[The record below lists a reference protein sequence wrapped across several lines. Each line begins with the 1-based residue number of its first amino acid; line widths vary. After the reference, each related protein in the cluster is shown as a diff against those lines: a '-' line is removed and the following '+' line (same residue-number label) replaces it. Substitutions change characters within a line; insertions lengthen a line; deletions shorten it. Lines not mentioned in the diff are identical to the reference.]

1 MLNQVVLVGRIV
13 TDIEPTNSDNENEFT
28 FKLSITNKDEE
39 KISSDIIPIII
50 KFADI
55 RNHCGKHDLIGIKG
69 KIEMIDNKV
78 NIIAQKATFL
88 STK

>member
-39 KISSDIIPIII
+39 KISSDIIPIITR
-50 KFADI
+50 FVDI
-55 RNHCGKHDLIGIKG
+55 RNYCGKHDLIGIKG